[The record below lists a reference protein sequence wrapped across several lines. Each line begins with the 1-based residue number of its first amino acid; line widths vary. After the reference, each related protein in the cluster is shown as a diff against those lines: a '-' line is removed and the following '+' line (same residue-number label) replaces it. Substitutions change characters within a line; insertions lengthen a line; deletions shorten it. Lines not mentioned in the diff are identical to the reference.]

1 MLSFIFTMFHSSV
14 FTLVIGIAFLIL
26 NILDGHS
33 TWLVLK
39 PDHYIRERNPIARWF
54 FKKAKLPQG
63 IIIFKTVLL
72 SVLIPSIAYYTAWDA
87 FTINIVLVVADI
99 LFGLVVIHN
108 YRVYYRRIKPL
119 YQSFQR

>member
-1 MLSFIFTMFHSSV
+1 MLLALFTAFHSSI
-14 FTLVIGIAFLIL
+14 FTLALAIVFLLL

-33 TWLVLK
+33 TWLVLR
-39 PDHYIRERNPIARWF
+39 PDHYLRERNPIARWF

-63 IIIFKTVLL
+63 IIIFKTALL

-99 LFGLVVIHN
+99 LFTLVVINN

>member
-1 MLSFIFTMFHSSV
+1 MLIALSTLLHSSAL
-14 FTLVIGIAFLIL
+14 TLGLGIVFLIL

-33 TWLVLK
+33 TWLVLR

-54 FKKAKLPQG
+54 FRKAKLPQG

-72 SVLIPSIAYYTAWDA
+72 CVLIPSIAYYTAWDA
-87 FTINIVLVVADI
+87 FTINIVLVVANI
-99 LFGLVVIHN
+99 LFILVVINN
-108 YRVYYRRIKPL
+108 YRVYHRRIKPL